1 MKEVVHTKQAPEA
14 IGTYSQAVRFDRI
27 LYVSGQIP
35 LNPDTMVLTDGS
47 MEAQVNQVFDNLSAI
62 CKAASGD
69 LNQILK
75 MTVYLINLSDISW
88 VNQAMAHYFTSPY
101 PARVAFEVSALPR
114 GARVE
119 IDAMMAC
126 A

>member
-1 MKEVVHTKQAPEA
+1 
-14 IGTYSQAVRFDRI
+14 
-27 LYVSGQIP
+27 
-35 LNPDTMVLTDGS
+35 
-47 MEAQVNQVFDNLSAI
+47 
-62 CKAASGD
+62 KAASGD